1 MMTPMLAPITK
12 PPRASDNWRR
22 GNRPLRIECAAGESA
37 ASPTP
42 TPTRLANKPA
52 KLDANPAAAQLTDQ
66 TMIPMNITQRRENRS
81 TAQPSGKAARVYIN
95 TNAKPSRS
103 PTCTSLRLRSRR
115 SGDTMSA
122 MICRSTSDRTYMSSN
137 TANAYQAP
145 AAARAPLP
153 ASAVGAGVRSEMSR
167 YLEPV
172 PALCVDWRRLAPLAG
187 KRAVDLI
194 GAVVLIGDVV
204 GKQPQVILPG
214 VIRKS
219 NSQVHDAEGI
229 LYSKRIMIQLIV
241 DLRLIPIV
249 AAHVHI
255 ERQPGKRNIVS
266 RRDIHLPLGC
276 IQARQPIDSLNERS
290 PHSDVATLGKRLS
303 RIAGRRQ
310 IGELAVQ
317 VSDT

>member
-1 MMTPMLAPITK
+1 VT
-12 PPRASDNWRR
+12 SDADYGSRLQVR
-22 GNRPLRIECAAGESA
+22 KYDGGRLVVEGRDADVDPLRRA
-37 ASPTP
+37 
-42 TPTRLANKPA
+42 
-52 KLDANPAAAQLTDQ
+52 LDAH
-66 TMIPMNITQRRENRS
+66 
-81 TAQPSGKAARVYIN
+81 
-95 TNAKPSRS
+95 
-103 PTCTSLRLRSRR
+103 
-115 SGDTMSA
+115 
-122 MICRSTSDRTYMSSN
+122 
-137 TANAYQAP
+137 
-145 AAARAPLP
+145 
-153 ASAVGAGVRSEMSR
+153 
-167 YLEPV
+167 
-172 PALCVDWRRLAPLAG
+172 LAG

-241 DLRLIPIV
+241 DLCLIPIV

-317 VSDT
+317 VSDTGVDLQRIDG